1 MYPKT
6 VLLIAALALMTCALP
21 VEGLEERQ
29 LITQQ
34 AACCRD
40 HIVLQDA
47 RSIGFDCIR
56 PPNPAMGKLHTSL
69 LNFQCQKLTHCPG
82 CAGAGGR
89 DHAIVCRGVFIR
101 LLFSSGLSGLLA
113 EC

>member
-6 VLLIAALALMTCALP
+6 VLLIAALAPMASALP
-21 VEGLEERQ
+21 VEGLDERQ
-29 LITQQ
+29 IITQQ

-56 PPNPAMGKLHTSL
+56 PPNPAMGKFAYFIAKFSMSKANTLSRL
-69 LNFQCQKLTHCPG
+69 CW
-82 CAGAGGR
+82 
-89 DHAIVCRGVFIR
+89 CRRKGPCYC
-101 LLFSSGLSGLLA
+101 L
-113 EC
+113 